1 MFLAD
6 VDVVAVAAVRIVT
19 VVIETVDMVDAV
31 VAVVMVVV
39 VGIVVRLP
47 LQRRL
52 FFGRVFLAPETAPR
66 RPRPPRLS
74 PHADQHQHQHQG

>member
-1 MFLAD
+1 MFLAV
-6 VDVVAVAAVRIVT
+6 VDVVAVAAVRIV
-19 VVIETVDMVDAV
+19 TVDMVDAV

-52 FFGRVFLAPETAPR
+52 FFGRVFLAPETALR
-66 RPRPPRLS
+66 HPRPPHLS
-74 PHADQHQHQHQG
+74 PHADQG